1 MATLIGVVRQVVGEV
16 YAVAGDG
23 TRRLLTEGDR
33 VFAGEQL
40 VTGVDGSVAVAL
52 AGGGELTLGRDSA
65 QLLDSQLLAQA
76 LSFIDP
82 LTGDPRHFSS
92 DRQLTANVAPPR

>member
-16 YAVAGDG
+16 YAVASDG

-52 AGGGELTLGRDSA
+52 AGGGELTLGREST

-76 LSFIDP
+76 QAD
-82 LTGDPRHFSS
+82 GVS
-92 DRQLTANVAPPR
+92 DAPAVAAPDRPCARRSAR